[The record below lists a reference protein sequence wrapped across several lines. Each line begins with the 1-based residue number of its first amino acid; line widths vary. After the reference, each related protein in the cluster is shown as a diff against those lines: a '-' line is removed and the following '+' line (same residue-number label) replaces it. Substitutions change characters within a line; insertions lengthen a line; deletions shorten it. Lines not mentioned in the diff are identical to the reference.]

1 MQLPSPA
8 PDPHNAFITW
18 LDGSAEAKPGPLS
31 GKTLLVKDLFDT
43 AGGRTTYGSKL
54 YANHVPERT
63 APSGERPG
71 DAGAVIAGKA
81 ALHAPAGGARRPEPR
96 HRTVWK

>member
-1 MQLPSPA
+1 MPSSA
-8 PDPHNAFITW
+8 PDPHNAVITW

-43 AGGRTTYGSKL
+43 AGVRTTYGSKL

-63 APSGERPG
+63 APSVERKG
-71 DAGAVIAGKA
+71 
-81 ALHAPAGGARRPEPR
+81 
-96 HRTVWK
+96 